1 MPDRRPPPP
10 LLRAALAALLLA
22 LLASSTPQGRA
33 ADPVPYGVHIAPSG
47 IGALDTAVHDSATLL
62 SLRQSAPVGPF
73 ALVARA
79 RADRDRFIAALHS
92 FGYYD
97 GSVAITIAAHP
108 LDDPALPGLL
118 EEAPAKPDVPVEVTL
133 TLGPLFRLGQVTLAG
148 EVPAAARAALK
159 LDPGQPAVAADVLAA
174 RERLLKALQDSG
186 HALASVA
193 APTATLHPDARTL
206 DVSFSVDA
214 GPRVDLG
221 PIAISGLRRTN
232 EAYVRQRLMIHQ
244 GAPYNPD
251 AIEKARQ
258 DLAGTGIFN
267 TVRITPQGGVDAQGQ
282 LPMQVAVTEAP
293 PRTVAFGGAYS
304 TDLGGSL
311 NANWTHHNLFGN
323 GEQLSLTAS
332 ATELGGFSALS
343 PGYTLDAQLSFP
355 DWVQRDQTLTLNA
368 LAERQYLIAY
378 NQTAAILSA
387 VVSRR
392 LNPELTVSAGLSGEQ
407 ESIAQ
412 EGASRLYTLL
422 QTPLTVQFDNTHDLL
437 NPTHGVRAG
446 VNVTPTESFGNP
458 DATFVIAQGTASTYL
473 DFFGNGR
480 SVLALR
486 ALAGTVQGAS
496 TFAVP
501 ADQRFYA
508 GGSGTVRGF
517 IYQSIGP
524 QFPDGIPIGGT
535 AIDAGTIEMR
545 QRFGANY
552 GAVAFVD
559 AGQVNDAGVPFE
571 GTPQVGVGVGA
582 RYYTSF
588 GPIRLDVAVPVT
600 YQPHAGSFELYI
612 GIGQS
617 F

>member
-1 MPDRRPPPP
+1 MPYRAPPP
-10 LLRAALAALLLA
+10 LLRAALAAVFLG
-22 LLASSTPQGRA
+22 LLASSAPRGRA
-33 ADPVPYGVHIAPSG
+33 ADPVPYAVHIAPSG
-47 IGALDTAVHDSATLL
+47 TDALDRAVRDSATLL

-79 RADRDRFIAALHS
+79 RADRERFIAALHS

-97 GSVAITIAAHP
+97 GRVAVTIAGRP
-108 LDDPALPGLL
+108 LDDPDLPRLL
-118 EEAPAKPDVPVEVTL
+118 EAAPAKPEVPVNVAL
-133 TLGPLFRLGQVTLAG
+133 TPGPLFRLGQVTITG
-148 EVPAAARAALK
+148 EVPADARAALR
-159 LDPGQPAVAADVLAA
+159 LEPGQPAVAADVLAG
-174 RERLLKALQDSG
+174 RGRLLKALQDSG
-186 HALASVA
+186 HALARVE
-193 APTATLHPDARTL
+193 PPVATLHPDARTL
-206 DVSFSVDA
+206 DVSFAVNA
-214 GPRVDLG
+214 GPRLDLG

-232 EAYVRQRLMIHQ
+232 EAYVRQRLTIHQ
-244 GAPYNPD
+244 GEQYNPD
-251 AIEKARQ
+251 AIETARQ
-258 DLAGTGIFN
+258 DLAGTGIFS
-267 TVRITPQGGVDAQGQ
+267 TVRIAPQDGVDAAGQ
-282 LPMQVAVTEAP
+282 LPMEVAVTEAP

-355 DWVQRDQTLTLNA
+355 DWLQRDQTLTLNA

-387 VVSRR
+387 VVSRK
-392 LNPELTVSAGLSGEQ
+392 LTPELSVSAGVSGEQ

-422 QTPLTVQFDNTHDLL
+422 QTPLTAQFDNTRDLL
-437 NPTHGVRAG
+437 NPTHGVRAAL
-446 VNVTPTESFGNP
+446 NVTPTESFGSPN
-458 DATFVIAQGTASTYL
+458 ATFVIAQGTASTYL
-473 DFFGNGR
+473 DFFGDGR

-486 ALAGTVQGAS
+486 AVAGTVQGAS

-559 AGQVNDAGVPFE
+559 AGQVNDAGVPFQ
-571 GTPQVGVGVGA
+571 GTPQVGVGIGA

-612 GIGQS
+612 GIGQA